1 MGMNRYW
8 WLLVLLF
15 FSMFVCFVLS
25 ITMLIVGSN
34 SEDEKNSH
42 DVSTYLMTMG
52 SFLLLL
58 TIVLAPCCSCCFWG
72 LMYNNANDF
81 EISDEEF
88 ITEEG
93 EVKQI

>member
-1 MGMNRYW
+1 MGRYP
-8 WLLVLLF
+8 LLFLLF
-15 FSMFVCFVLS
+15 FTMVVCFVLS
-25 ITMLIVGSN
+25 ITMLIVGSG

-58 TIVLAPCCSCCFWG
+58 TIVLAPCCSCCIWG
-72 LMYNNANDF
+72 FMYTNQEDQDY
-81 EISDEEF
+81 IPEE
-88 ITEEG
+88 E

>member
-1 MGMNRYW
+1 MGRYP
-8 WLLVLLF
+8 LLFLLF
-15 FSMFVCFVLS
+15 FTMFVCFVLS
-25 ITMLIVGSN
+25 ITMLVVGSG

-58 TIVLAPCCSCCFWG
+58 TIVLAPCCSCCFWR
-72 LMYNNANDF
+72 LMYTNANDF
-81 EISDEEF
+81 EMSDEEF